1 MLVLLLLWV
10 ARRIRRRL
18 VRKEWLSTVRS
29 PAVNIYAMTFLQ
41 QQSSQPRKMGIKR
54 HLKYLDDILAIKNFR
69 LAEPLVLNL
78 MVLFPV
84 NARQHERPHTK

>member
-41 QQSSQPRKMGIKR
+41 QQSSQPRKM
-54 HLKYLDDILAIKNFR
+54 
-69 LAEPLVLNL
+69 V
-78 MVLFPV
+78 
-84 NARQHERPHTK
+84 